1 MSLAFCIHL
10 VRNGAISSDQLVNA
24 LEEQV
29 ASRPQLGQLALQDGQ
44 LSMSQLFE
52 ILSVQ
57 RLENKQFG
65 EIAIEREFL
74 TKSQLA
80 LLLLKQSEAEASL
93 LDVLIGQG
101 AVSPQAITEFHE
113 QWKREN
119 RRRETIVGGR
129 AYPAAKPKS
138 LAIA

>member
-1 MSLAFCIHL
+1 MSLTFCIHL
-10 VRNGAISSDQLVNA
+10 VRNGAISPTQLIEA
-24 LEEQV
+24 LEAQV
-29 ASRPQLGQLALQDGQ
+29 ASRAPLGQIALHDEQ
-44 LSMSQLFE
+44 LTMSQLFE

-65 EIAIEREFL
+65 EIAMEREFL
-74 TKSQLA
+74 TRTQLA
-80 LLLLKQSEAEASL
+80 LLLLKQSEAEPTL

-101 AVSPQAITEFHE
+101 AVSPQQIAELHE

-119 RRRETIVGGR
+119 RRRETITAGR
-129 AYPAAKPKS
+129 ARPISKPKA